1 MLGEI
6 EASLTAKRAEVDGT
20 EELVLAFRLE
30 TTRAA
35 SRFVDA
41 RLNTKAA
48 PRAVEAAF
56 EADSLVVKFRLP
68 GVPERTA

>member
-1 MLGEI
+1 MLDEQHRVLGEI
-6 EASLTAKRAEVDGT
+6 EASLAAKRADVDGT
-20 EELVLAFRLE
+20 EELLLAFRLE

-41 RLNTKAA
+41 QLNTKAA

-56 EADSLVVKFRLP
+56 EA
-68 GVPERTA
+68 E